1 MTYLLSFDFYSLS
14 WLWWLVSGLLG
25 LLAGYLIWAR
35 WKSKY
40 HELEGKHHLL
50 SNKSSKLEAE
60 LKENQHTIAILDGDI
75 ATANGRVREME
86 AIVKEAKKTADKTD
100 DSPHSEQIN
109 KLKEEV
115 LEMTKALEHS
125 KQMAEITK
133 SDLKA
138 SDNTNKKWEA
148 EIVELRHELNG
159 LKTANV
165 ASKIEAAEKAKTS
178 SKKAAVEKPIQFDFS
193 KLSDKNLQIVEGI
206 GPKMELVLQE
216 AGVNTWSDLANKS
229 EIEVREILDS
239 HGDKYKMINPESW
252 ALQAGLASTGQ
263 WKELI
268 TLQKQLDTGTDSNI
282 DMTESKLEKSLNKT
296 MKSGFGKFKENDL
309 MIVEGIGPKIAE
321 LLNINGITTWKG
333 LSDTPSR
340 KIKSMLEGAGSRFS
354 LANPI
359 TWPKQ
364 AALAAAGNWE
374 ELAKLQ
380 DELNGGV

>member
-1 MTYLLSFDFYSLS
+1 
-14 WLWWLVSGLLG
+14 
-25 LLAGYLIWAR
+25 
-35 WKSKY
+35 
-40 HELEGKHHLL
+40 
-50 SNKSSKLEAE
+50 
-60 LKENQHTIAILDGDI
+60 
-75 ATANGRVREME
+75 
-86 AIVKEAKKTADKTD
+86 
-100 DSPHSEQIN
+100 
-109 KLKEEV
+109 
-115 LEMTKALEHS
+115 
-125 KQMAEITK
+125 
-133 SDLKA
+133 
-138 SDNTNKKWEA
+138 
-148 EIVELRHELNG
+148 
-159 LKTANV
+159 
-165 ASKIEAAEKAKTS
+165 
-178 SKKAAVEKPIQFDFS
+178 
-193 KLSDKNLQIVEGI
+193 
-206 GPKMELVLQE
+206 MELVLQE

-282 DMTESKLEKSLNKT
+282 NMTESKLEKSWNKT

-340 KIKSMLEGAGSRFS
+340 KIKSILEGAGSRFS